1 MLSALVIDDEVDA
14 RSVLR
19 KMLELFCPQVTF
31 IAEAANG
38 REAMQIVSE
47 TTYDLAFI
55 DIKLKNENGVD
66 LAKGISNYCDNI
78 VFVTAFDEYAVR
90 AFQTEAI
97 HFLLKPVDP
106 ELLQQAVTRA
116 LPGNQRHNALK
127 DRLFLRTK
135 ERINVLKYEE
145 IRYIVGDGNYSTFHM
160 KKGGNLMVSHN
171 LAYYEKLIDSKAF
184 LRPHQS
190 YLIHLPFV
198 SEIMVASHVVV
209 LDDGTQ
215 IPMSR
220 RLRDPF
226 VQAFMRIS
234 QP

>member
-1 MLSALVIDDEVDA
+1 MLSALVIDDEPDA

-19 KMLELFCPQVTF
+19 KMLELFCPEVGRV
-31 IAEAANG
+31 AEASNG
-38 REAMQIVSE
+38 REASYLVANDTFDI
-47 TTYDLAFI
+47 AFV
-55 DIKLKNENGVD
+55 DIKLKNENGID
-66 LAKGISNYCDNI
+66 LAKGISRYCDNI
-78 VFVTAFDEYAVR
+78 VFVTAFDQYAVR

-106 ELLQQAVTRA
+106 ELLQQAVARA
-116 LPGNQRHNALK
+116 LPGNNRLNLLK

-145 IRYIVGDGNYSTFHM
+145 IRYVVGDGNYSTFYTTN
-160 KKGGNLMVSHN
+160 GGSLMVSHN
-171 LAYYEKLIDSKAF
+171 LAYYEKLIDSPVF
-184 LRPHQS
+184 VRPHQS

-198 SEIMVASHVVV
+198 SEIMVANHLVL
-209 LDDGTQ
+209 LDDETK

-226 VQAFMRIS
+226 VQAFMG
-234 QP
+234 QNKP